1 MRFQDHA
8 GPDRAAAVA
17 YYTLLSLVPL
27 LIFMISLGVAVLGSF
42 DAAYRGS
49 LLLVRGV
56 VIHLNQESLDTLR
69 TFVEHSQRFRWPG
82 LILLAWTARRIFA
95 SLFSALEL
103 VFGAPPRS
111 FAKHHLVA
119 LGMVLVTGIALLVTM
134 ASTMLLASGEGLLLR
149 LKSSGELE
157 GVNILLARVVPIAVT
172 FSFFFLVYRF
182 VPRVVTP
189 ASYAALG
196 ALLATVL
203 WESAKGAFAYYIRN
217 MAQYAGIYGTLE
229 GIIVLAIW
237 LELSVSIVLYCGEI
251 VALLMARR
259 AADVKVAPALAPPEV
274 PPVEEVP
281 SEAAPPAPAPA
292 PEGQDAPSELVT
304 PERK

>member
-1 MRFQDHA
+1 MRFQDHH

-27 LIFMISLGVAVLGSF
+27 LIFMISIGMAVVGSF
-42 DAAYRGS
+42 EAAYRGS
-49 LLLVRGV
+49 MLLVRGV
-56 VIHLNQESLDTLR
+56 VIHLNQASLDTLR

-82 LILLAWTARRIFA
+82 ILLLAWTARRIFA

-119 LGMVLVTGIALLVTM
+119 LGMVLVFGIALLITM

-157 GVNILLARVVPIAVT
+157 GLNVLLARVLPISVT
-172 FSFFFLVYRF
+172 FLFFFLVYRF
-182 VPRVVTP
+182 VPRVVTR
-189 ASYAALG
+189 ASHAALG

-203 WESAKGAFAYYIRN
+203 WEAAKGAFAYYVRN
-217 MAQYAGIYGTLE
+217 VAQYAGIYGTLE
-229 GIIVLAIW
+229 GIIVLALW
-237 LELSVSIVLYCGEI
+237 LEISVSIVLYCGEI
-251 VALLMARR
+251 VALLIARQSAPER
-259 AADVKVAPALAPPEV
+259 KEAPPPEEAPAAAEAPQSEAEASQPATEV
-274 PPVEEVP
+274 PPQ
-281 SEAAPPAPAPA
+281 
-292 PEGQDAPSELVT
+292 PEPVT
-304 PERK
+304 ERK

>member
-1 MRFQDHA
+1 MRFQDHH

-49 LLLVRGV
+49 MLLVRGV
-56 VIHLNQESLDTLR
+56 VIHLNQPSLDTLR

-182 VPRVVTP
+182 VPRRVTP

-203 WESAKGAFAYYIRN
+203 WESAKGAFAYYVRN
-217 MAQYAGIYGTLE
+217 VAQYAGIYGTLE
-229 GIIVLAIW
+229 GIIVLALW

-251 VALLMARR
+251 VALLMARQ
-259 AADVKVAPALAPPEV
+259 AASYENVEPAPQETAPPV
-274 PPVEEVP
+274 V
-281 SEAAPPAPAPA
+281 EAAPIDVESPAAPSA
-292 PEGQDAPSELVT
+292 GERSPSELLT